1 MLYFV
6 YNLRTYVS
14 PLCDRMEIE
23 MAKDYKDIRK
33 PWFRF
38 VKKIMR
44 LFVKESEFVYLGEK
58 INEPT
63 IILSNHVGTSAPLAW
78 ELYGKTHFRFWGASE
93 MNSGLIHLYKYQTRI
108 YYHGKKHWNL
118 HLARLFC
125 IIASPL
131 TYMFYKGI
139 NLISTYHDIRFTK
152 TISESIH
159 TLDEGKSVVI
169 FPEISDK
176 GYLDVLEGFHQG
188 FTVLGSILLK
198 KGKDVPITVA
208 YYKKSERRYIIDRP
222 VMLSEIFVEGRSREE
237 IAKQLCDR
245 CNYLGQMDINNKE
258 SATELKKVAVNH

>member
-1 MLYFV
+1 
-6 YNLRTYVS
+6 
-14 PLCDRMEIE
+14 MENE
-23 MAKDYKDIRK
+23 KYRDIRK

-58 INEPT
+58 IEEPT

-78 ELYGKTHFRFWGASE
+78 ELYGNLPFRFWGASE
-93 MNSGLIHLYKYQTRI
+93 MNDSLISLYKYQTKV
-108 YYHGKKHWNL
+108 YYHEKKHWNL

-131 TYMFYKGI
+131 TYMFYRGI
-139 NLISTYHDIRFTK
+139 NLISTYHDMRFKK
-152 TISESIH
+152 TVADSIK
-159 TLDEGKSVVI
+159 TLDEGKSVII

-208 YYKKSERRYIIDRP
+208 YYKKNEKRYIVDQP
-222 VMLSEIFVEGRSREE
+222 VMLSDIFKEGVSREE

-245 CNYLGQMDINNKE
+245 CNQLGQMDINKKD
-258 SATELKKVAVNH
+258 TEEAAAAVAASN